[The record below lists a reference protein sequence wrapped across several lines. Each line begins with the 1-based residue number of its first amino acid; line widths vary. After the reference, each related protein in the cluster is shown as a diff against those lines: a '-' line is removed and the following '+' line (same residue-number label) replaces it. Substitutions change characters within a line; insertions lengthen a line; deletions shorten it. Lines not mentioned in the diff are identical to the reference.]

1 MGVEYTLEEPGSRC
15 NSRRKGGWTIK
26 NSDRQCPCG
35 CGRCYHECCGK
46 PEKVVSL
53 AQVKWRRASA
63 ELRRKL
69 GEFAEEVVFLREAA
83 SAQEVYFAQL
93 DEDLQALDDDLVIE
107 RCFEWFIFDYPLS
120 SGQSLI
126 ELFVEVCGPK
136 LPFTQ
141 AMLLVLW
148 QEARS
153 SFFEVKAI
161 YPGKGVALEHLVSGK
176 KVYVRE
182 RGVRDD
188 IVPGSVLYVRLL
200 KVGEEHEFSTSAIG
214 VAAAFKAELAD
225 WLKKDFQKWKRAR
238 RPGEDRTWNSYLRL
252 QAHRLNGHII
262 RLGLGLS
269 APVPFWGREGG
280 SAAVPTLLSF
290 LQGDTLRQACA
301 TNEGREQV
309 EELLRLIQGAEEIRK
324 VRRFLRTGRSRP
336 APGMPRGRGFDGFAW
351 PEETYAEVASQIT
364 SGLENLGYSRED
376 TKSMAL
382 RLWHDFCCL
391 ERPHLRKPPAWTA
404 AVIYA
409 AIHREGRK
417 KVSQHRLA
425 RLYGVSASS
434 VSNNFRRLCQALPPQ
449 RGVPMPS
456 TELMKIEPLIHRI
469 LHDLKS

>member
-1 MGVEYTLEEPGSRC
+1 L
-15 NSRRKGGWTIK
+15 TIK
-26 NSDRQCPCG
+26 SPDRQCPCG
-35 CGRCYHECCGK
+35 CDRNYRECCGK

-93 DEDLQALDDDLVIE
+93 DEDLRALDDDLIIE

-126 ELFVEVCGPK
+126 ELFGEVCGPK
-136 LPFTQ
+136 LPFAQ
-141 AMLLVLW
+141 AVLLVLW

-153 SFFEVKAI
+153 SLFEVKTVF
-161 YPGKGVALEHLVSGK
+161 PGKGVTLENLISRET
-176 KVYVRE
+176 VYVRE

-200 KVGEEHEFSTSAIG
+200 KVGEEYEFSTSAIG

-225 WLKKDFQKWKRAR
+225 WLKKDFRKWKRDR
-238 RPGEDRTWNSYLRL
+238 RPVEDRTWNSYLRL
-252 QAHRLNGHII
+252 QAHRLNGHIV

-269 APVPFWGREGG
+269 APAPFWGREDG
-280 SAAVPTLLSF
+280 STTVPSLLSF
-290 LQGDTLRQACA
+290 LQGDTLRQVCA
-301 TNEGREQV
+301 TSEGREQV
-309 EELLRLIQGAEEIRK
+309 EELLRLIQSAEEIRK
-324 VRRFLRTGRSRP
+324 VRRFLGVGRSRSASG
-336 APGMPRGRGFDGFAW
+336 APQCDRGFDGFAW

-364 SGLENLGYSRED
+364 SGLEHLGYSRED
-376 TKSMAL
+376 TKSTAL
-382 RLWHDFCCL
+382 RLWHDFCCQ

-409 AIHREGRK
+409 VIRREGRK
-417 KVSQHRLA
+417 MISQHRLA
-425 RLYGVSASS
+425 RLFGVSASS
-434 VSNNFRRLCQALPPQ
+434 VSNNFRKLCQALPPQ
-449 RGVPMPS
+449 RGVSMPS
-456 TELMKIEPLIHRI
+456 TELMKIEPLIYRI
-469 LHDLKS
+469 LHELKP